1 MVAQEAMPETQ
12 AIPEI
17 PETMVSVVTVVQQ
30 AIPETPA
37 TRETPE
43 TMVREETEATVVM
56 QAIQEIMQ
64 VQVFGITFREIFIFL
79 NKLFDHSLRRVT
91 RVSPG

>member
-1 MVAQEAMPETQ
+1 MSQEMVVREVMRETQ
-12 AIPEI
+12 AT
-17 PETMVSVVTVVQQ
+17 PETREIMVSVVTVVQQ

-56 QAIQEIMQ
+56 QAIQEIPATPE
-64 VQVFGITFREIFIFL
+64 VLVAPVEVGVVAEY
-79 NKLFDHSLRRVT
+79 SL
-91 RVSPG
+91 

>member
-1 MVAQEAMPETQ
+1 MSQEMVAQEAMPETQ

-43 TMVREETEATVVM
+43 TMVREEIEATVVM
-56 QAIQEIMQ
+56 QAIQEIPATPE
-64 VQVFGITFREIFIFL
+64 VLVAPVEVGVVAEY
-79 NKLFDHSLRRVT
+79 SL
-91 RVSPG
+91 